1 MVTPKAKLV
10 TPKAKLVTPNAE
22 SSGAVQERLGLSAE
36 QTEAVRQ
43 LFDQARA
50 TRKKQR
56 EAMHEA
62 VAQILTA
69 PQLEKFKAL
78 RAERKAA
85 HEAEHAKRKAER
97 AAAP

>member
-1 MVTPKAKLV
+1 
-10 TPKAKLVTPNAE
+10 
-22 SSGAVQERLGLSAE
+22 
-36 QTEAVRQ
+36 
-43 LFDQARA
+43 
-50 TRKKQR
+50 
-56 EAMHEA
+56 MHEA
-62 VAQILTA
+62 LAQILTA

>member
-1 MVTPKAKLV
+1 MV

-22 SSGAVQERLGLSAE
+22 SSGCKSGSAYRPSKPKRCGSFL
-36 QTEAVRQ
+36 TRR
-43 LFDQARA
+43 RA